1 MSVKMV
7 EMSTKTV
14 GPVRSAGI
22 LQQNRVFLDFFWD
35 LAKPDQEVRLKAIE
49 DLIQYLKAN
58 NKADEL
64 EYTFKR
70 LVDGLAHS
78 REAARPGFSLAL
90 GQVLNAFEDVTLQS
104 TLNRIKQ
111 KHNLQTVKKNLIRN
125 ALFGNFFGV
134 LALQQSG
141 RLSKEPQVVLGCVQL
156 LQSLSQHRQH
166 LRDLPNKTMMDILNE
181 ISEEVFEEVL
191 LSALQA
197 DLAAAFRTPEQL
209 QLLLVALQRF
219 PQTLKPQKLKKLLG
233 SSTIINTDNIPK
245 LTQML
250 NTAAQSSKKDHVLP
264 AVALDLLKLSLKEGS
279 FQLFW
284 NHTIVK
290 GMLKEQQGPAHY
302 LCFRLLGSSL
312 PYLSIAQLKEVLRGE
327 VMMHYGEHVVS
338 AQKPDRFKLAPE
350 MEVYVSDFLQ
360 GCQDPDKQLAVM
372 VSFSSLTNQGYPVVP
387 SVWRVVQHLQ
397 PVALQQYVAWLKK
410 MFLQPQQDELLDIS
424 THKQKGNQEGKE
436 QKENSVFRL
445 RKWLVA
451 RLSSIIDNYQVKRQ
465 EDLIMDVARFV
476 FFHAFFTTKK
486 PSADIPETNNKLSVP
501 LDDGTRGV
509 LINSFFGLLLSMHH
523 MPLAEE
529 VGEGASVNSKRVLG
543 VTADGTM
550 WIYHLVQYAQVLLKQ
565 PKHVECS
572 QPFSPEQRQAW
583 DSMLESVA
591 NLKKKAKKASTA
603 ENSAFQQLFLLVG
616 MHLFKAP
623 EELLDIMK
631 DLQSCVDKAQEKKA
645 KKKKKQTAAQQEEE
659 PEWVEVMV
667 DILLSLLSQP
677 SRHIRQVCKTVF
689 SSICP
694 NVTPAALN
702 AILDVL
708 DPEKDDEENSA
719 VVITDDTKSLKKE
732 DEDDEEMEVDDSDA
746 SDDDDDDDDDD
757 NEEEE
762 EDDDDAMEDDEE
774 EELEEGVVDQN
785 FRLEL
790 MKVLQQQNALAE
802 DASSD
807 EDLDDEAMMELDKNL
822 AAVFLEQKKKTQA
835 KKDEKTKIMKEKTL
849 VRDFKIKVLDFVEV
863 LVGRQAGSPLVLS
876 LVEPLLHIIERGM
889 SSDSQQQEQDFLR
902 RAADIFRN
910 QLCRS
915 KVYCKTVGD
924 RQGALH
930 DMLEKLMS
938 KTQKLADSSVSL
950 YYFSASLYVVKVLRG
965 APPAGTQQENSTT
978 AADLRFTGS
987 LDMDRVTAIFR
998 EALNSF
1004 MSKRKSPLTTQMFT
1018 DLFNRFPVLGVNLL
1032 DAAVQ
1037 HIKSGVR
1044 VHQQGQACVLVLRA
1058 MQSREIQQL
1067 LGGPAWTDLCTK
1079 VTAQL
1084 AASLQQ
1090 VDQLDNKLVK
1100 EKVVKTLELCQFL
1113 VKQVHQQKLSVD
1125 LEPLKKALEALP
1137 NAITFNKTGKLE
1149 DTYWAVVKH
1158 FGVTK
1163 PKVEKMKP
1171 DKEAEPQPAQ
1181 KKKKGFLPETKKR
1194 QKRMKPVLEPAGEK
1208 PTSVDNAGAE
1218 GEHAKKKKDK
1228 KTKRKPATGE
1238 ANDAQPGSAK
1248 KRKKQSSAQRSKT
1261 PSDSNP
1267 AKKKKPK
1274 QKKEKA

>member
-436 QKENSVFRL
+436 KENSVFRL

-509 LINSFFGLLLSMHH
+509 YLFPPAPPSLLLSMHH

-616 MHLFKAP
+616 MHLFK
-623 EELLDIMK
+623 
-631 DLQSCVDKAQEKKA
+631 VDKQNTPTSAA
-645 KKKKKQTAAQQEEE
+645 AAQQEEE

-978 AADLRFTGS
+978 AADVSSHAFL
-987 LDMDRVTAIFR
+987 

-1084 AASLQQ
+1084 AAVGLRNGCCQARPQSPSR
-1090 VDQLDNKLVK
+1090 
-1100 EKVVKTLELCQFL
+1100 LCCCHL
-1113 VKQVHQQKLSVD
+1113 QKLSVD